1 MFILLQTKDDHGSC
15 IFPRLTQL
23 FFFCVVWY
31 LNGGNPQNIFPDP
44 DTGSPA
50 SSLDALTQ
58 WNDLPLKPGD
68 VIAHRFK
75 NEWEECYAGSELS
88 VNGVFQLSLMC
99 TCTAVS
105 IPLQFACLLTA
116 FFFACYLSLKLH
128 TGTASN
134 TQNTANFRQSYSKTF
149 VANWYE
155 PSFDD
160 SAWET
165 AWPIPFD
172 SDNWNDD
179 TAAGKVSTR

>member
-23 FFFCVVWY
+23 YFFCVVWY

-88 VNGVFQLSLMC
+88 VNGVLQHSLMC

-116 FFFACYLSLKLH
+116 FFLLVTYRSNYTQELH
-128 TGTASN
+128 PIHKTPLTFGN
-134 TQNTANFRQSYSKTF
+134 RTQRHS
-149 VANWYE
+149 
-155 PSFDD
+155 
-160 SAWET
+160 
-165 AWPIPFD
+165 
-172 SDNWNDD
+172 
-179 TAAGKVSTR
+179 